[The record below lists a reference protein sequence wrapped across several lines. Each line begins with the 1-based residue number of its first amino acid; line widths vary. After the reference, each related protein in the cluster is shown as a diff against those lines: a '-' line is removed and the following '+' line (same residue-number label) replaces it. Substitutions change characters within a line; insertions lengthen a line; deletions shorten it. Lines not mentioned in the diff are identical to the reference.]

1 MTEKKDADMEKPT
14 DIAVVRFAAAR
25 AREIATL
32 NDVIGNIYYLFR
44 FIRTKNHVL

>member
-1 MTEKKDADMEKPT
+1 MAEKKDADMEKIS
-14 DIAVVRFAAAR
+14 DLAVVRFAAAR

-44 FIRTKNHVL
+44 FKRTRNHVV